1 LQAFA
6 LRADVTRSGTTVFEN
21 ATKRDQT
28 GPEPDLYGQKP
39 YCQDGTQ
46 RSQKPN
52 IHGQFQAFMP
62 EIARRI

>member
-1 LQAFA
+1 M
-6 LRADVTRSGTTVFEN
+6 FEN

-39 YCQDGTQ
+39 HYQDGTQ
-46 RSQKPN
+46 RLSKPN
-52 IHGQFQAFMP
+52 IHGQFQEFLP